1 MFSSAVNVHGCRLQK
16 NLEGRIIELIVSV
29 EISDGESTA
38 GVLVDDAF
46 KGCHYGL
53 ERPGSTVLGSKE
65 INALRFRMEE
75 YIISLTKKK
84 YIDRDIFN

>member
-1 MFSSAVNVHGCRLQK
+1 MLSSAVNVHECRLQK
-16 NLEGRIIELIVSV
+16 IIEGRLIELIVSV
-29 EISDGESTA
+29 KISYGESTA

-65 INALRFRMEE
+65 INALRFGMEE
-75 YIISLTKKK
+75 YVSTNKEKI
-84 YIDRDIFN
+84 NG